1 MNCPTPQELSAYFD
15 RELATARAAEVES
28 HLADCPSCVNELATY
43 AAFSRSLAS
52 TEPVAL
58 SPAARNRIRAALH
71 GELSRSVSWVRQLA
85 QLSRPVAAAAVLM
98 IVVGVPLVLRADLG
112 NEPHSTL
119 ASSALPEWQATMLN
133 PPTASDAGEQT
144 LADWIVSDLSSKP
157 AGR

>member
-15 RELATARAAEVES
+15 RELSAARAAEVES
-28 HLADCPSCVNELATY
+28 HLPECPSCVNELATY
-43 AAFSRSLAS
+43 AAFSRSLAAS
-52 TEPVAL
+52 EPVNL
-58 SPAARNRIRAALH
+58 SPAARNRILASLH

-112 NEPHSTL
+112 NEPYTTV
-119 ASSALPEWQATMLN
+119 ASSGLPEWQATMLN
-133 PPTASDAGEQT
+133 PPTTSDANEQT

-157 AGR
+157 ASR